1 MSDPRTARELL
12 RVQGEARAQAEV
24 RVAAARR
31 RVQQC
36 EGVRAQL
43 LAREAESHSAQ
54 RALTQAPGADAATF
68 ARLRT
73 IAAAH
78 DDALSEERE
87 RAERALDDA
96 RGHAKAC
103 EDELRVARGKERALA
118 RVAERRV
125 RAFTSAAERRTEE
138 G

>member
-1 MSDPRTARELL
+1 M
-12 RVQGEARAQAEV
+12 
-24 RVAAARR
+24 AAARR
-31 RVQQC
+31 RVQQADD
-36 EGVRAQL
+36 VRAQL
-43 LAREAESHSAQ
+43 LARETESHSVQ
-54 RALTQAPGADAATF
+54 RALTEAPGADAATF
-68 ARLRT
+68 VRLRT

-87 RAERALDDA
+87 RAERALDEA
-96 RGHAKAC
+96 RDHAKAC
-103 EDELRVARGKERALA
+103 EGELRIARGKERALA